1 MGNCAIG
8 GKTNWFITETSMNSI
23 LVFLLAT
30 KSQALEFEKS
40 LLTPAAVETK
50 GNIQSFF
57 FNGNKAFTNCNFD
70 IFLANVTCYHLIIG

>member
-57 FNGNKAFTNCNFD
+57 LMEIKHLLIAILTF
-70 IFLANVTCYHLIIG
+70 FLLMSHVTI